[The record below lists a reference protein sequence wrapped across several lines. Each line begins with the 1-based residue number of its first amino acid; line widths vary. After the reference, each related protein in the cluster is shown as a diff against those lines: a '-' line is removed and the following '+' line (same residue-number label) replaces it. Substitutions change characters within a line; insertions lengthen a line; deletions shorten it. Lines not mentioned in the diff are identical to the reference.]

1 MSAGLEDWAAEEAAK
16 ATHESK
22 RILKRVIGSVCCSND
37 TINCRLKSVDFSLRA
52 ARISSISNQQLYKA
66 HCSPESRS
74 AQSSKRQVDARLQR
88 SPSIDHGLRQ
98 ADGFEP
104 RSYFQVKLEVS
115 IACGMRSQ
123 RAMFLQS
130 LPGHFLAAHALD
142 NAPTLLQPSGRIQH
156 IIDLVAPRERPSV
169 EKKKPRSIPLQQVA
183 CGLKHHFQTEIILP
197 GRVFDLIRRKQ
208 RVSDLIFAEHAPSR
222 ADGQFAGEGS
232 LAGARKARHQNDHV
246 E

>member
-37 TINCRLKSVDFSLRA
+37 TINCRLKIVDFSLRA
-52 ARISSISNQQLYKA
+52 ARISAIGNRQLYKA
-66 HCSPESRS
+66 QCSQESRS
-74 AQSSKRQVDARLQR
+74 AQSGKRQVDARLQR
-88 SPSIDHGLRQ
+88 SLSIDHGLRQ
-98 ADGFEP
+98 ADGLEP
-104 RSYFQVKLEVS
+104 RSHLKIKLEVS
-115 IACGMRSQ
+115 IARRMRSQ

-142 NAPTLLQPSGRIQH
+142 NAPTLLQPSGRIYH
-156 IIDLVAPRERPSV
+156 VVDLIAPRKRPSI

-183 CGLKHHFQTEIILP
+183 CGLKHHFQTEVILP
-197 GRVFDLIRRKQ
+197 RRVFDLIRRKQ

-222 ADGQFAGEGS
+222 ADGQFAGERS
-232 LAGARKARHQNDHV
+232 LAGARKASHQNDHV